1 MDDYK
6 EIFKLAVVSCITIL
20 VLSFGKDQAARLV
33 LQNKLSAA
41 LEAPVKLSNL
51 SIGFWHHRI
60 VAQGL
65 RVYDPDGFP
74 EEIIL
79 DIPQVTADYDFEALL
94 KRKLVLYELHLNV
107 RRLIVSE
114 DTENQ

>member
-51 SIGFWHHRI
+51 SIGF
-60 VAQGL
+60 
-65 RVYDPDGFP
+65 
-74 EEIIL
+74 
-79 DIPQVTADYDFEALL
+79 
-94 KRKLVLYELHLNV
+94 
-107 RRLIVSE
+107 
-114 DTENQ
+114 